1 MSPGLPT
8 GRKVSGRT
16 RESRTAE
23 DARHGGPS
31 LSADRPENHDITI
44 PPFVTKTMSS
54 GPDGRIPIIR
64 PIGVLGQ
71 EILELTPTFFRFFAR
86 LPKLA
91 QKSLK
96 VTLPF
101 FVLVLMTL
109 LPLPI
114 EQDIQYAL
122 ATFLCVSM
130 LWTFGALP
138 LPVTALLVPVL
149 LTLYGIFPT
158 TTALEPFAD
167 PVVYLLM
174 GGLIMAE
181 AFRKHGIDRRLAYAI
196 VSRAEGQLEKILISL
211 MLVSAVLSM
220 WISNTATVAL
230 LIPVVLGI
238 ASKAGENKRNLSIQF
253 LMGIGIGSA
262 IGGMATITGSAP
274 NAVASGLLAR
284 ETVWTF
290 ADWMK
295 VGLPTSAILL
305 IISWRIL
312 LKLFPA
318 KADKLDMASVSKELQ
333 EMGPMTSGE
342 KKTLGI
348 FLPTVVLWVAG
359 ADIGELFGFPP
370 SFMSATIVALS
381 AAVLLFATKTLEWSD
396 ARNISWDIFLI
407 IGAGLALGEGLEA
420 SGAVAWMADHL
431 VAITGGFHII
441 VIMLVV
447 ATISVLLSNFMSN
460 TATIAILAPILIGMS
475 TALEVDPKFLVLVCG
490 LSVSIS
496 FITPIGTPPFTLIYS
511 TGVLSRGEL
520 ARGGLRVTLPAVLVA
535 CAVVYLMVEFGLV

>member
-1 MSPGLPT
+1 MTSEP
-8 GRKVSGRT
+8 
-16 RESRTAE
+16 ES
-23 DARHGGPS
+23 
-31 LSADRPENHDITI
+31 
-44 PPFVTKTMSS
+44 
-54 GPDGRIPIIR
+54 RIPIPR
-64 PIGVLGQ
+64 PIGLLSQ
-71 EILELTPTFFRFFAR
+71 EILELTPTFFKFFAR

-96 VTLPF
+96 LILPF
-101 FVLVLMTL
+101 LVLALMTL
-109 LPLPI
+109 IPLPI
-114 EQDIQYAL
+114 EPQIQYAL

-196 VSRAEGQLEKILISL
+196 VSRSDGELEKILISL

-262 IGGMATITGSAP
+262 VGGMATITGSAP

-295 VGLPTSAILL
+295 VGLPTSAALLL
-305 IISWRIL
+305 ISWQL
-312 LKLFPA
+312 LLRLFPA
-318 KADKLDMASVSKELQ
+318 RIEKLEMASIRKELL
-333 EMGPMTSGE
+333 EMGPMTLGE
-342 KKTLGI
+342 KKTLAI
-348 FLPTVVLWVAG
+348 FLPTVVLWIAG
-359 ADIGELFGFPP
+359 ADIGVAFGFPP

-381 AAVLLFATKTLEWSD
+381 AAVLLFATKTLEWPD

-407 IGAGLALGEGLEA
+407 IGAGLALGEGLAA
-420 SGAVAWMADHL
+420 SGAADWMAGHL
-431 VAITGGFHII
+431 VSVTGGFHII

-447 ATISVLLSNFMSN
+447 AAVSVALSNFMSN
-460 TATIAILAPILIGMS
+460 TATIAILAPVLIGMS
-475 TALEVDPKFLVLVCG
+475 AALDIDPKFLVLVCG
-490 LSVSIS
+490 LCVSIS
-496 FITPIGTPPFTLIYS
+496 FITPIGTPPFTLIFS
-511 TGVLSRGEL
+511 TGVISRGEL
-520 ARGGLRVTLPAVLVA
+520 ARGGLRVTLPAVLIV
-535 CAVVYLMVEFGLV
+535 CAIVYVMVELGLV